1 MQVKLRAPDR
11 EGWSTLTSDRENGE
25 CYERTISCSELV
37 MDDDEKEDVDD
48 DNVFSGTAPTAMELT
63 TVKAISQ
70 TTKK

>member
-1 MQVKLRAPDR
+1 
-11 EGWSTLTSDRENGE
+11 
-25 CYERTISCSELV
+25 

-48 DNVFSGTAPTAMELT
+48 DNVFSGTATTALT

>member
-1 MQVKLRAPDR
+1 
-11 EGWSTLTSDRENGE
+11 
-25 CYERTISCSELV
+25 

-48 DNVFSGTAPTAMELT
+48 DNVFSGTATTAMELT